1 MVEVGNK
8 LIGRFADCL
17 AEEIGAGPT
26 QAEGTPVGATAAAAA
41 GAPEASLAASGP
53 AGAAATAGV
62 GAGPGPVPSP
72 GPSADGTTGS
82 GAAAPARPPAQ
93 RRESEP
99 IDLLDTAGLPV
110 LKRLA
115 PVAAGLLAL
124 LVLWR
129 LLARRR

>member
-1 MVEVGNK
+1 
-8 LIGRFADCL
+8 
-17 AEEIGAGPT
+17 
-26 QAEGTPVGATAAAAA
+26 
-41 GAPEASLAASGP
+41 
-53 AGAAATAGV
+53 
-62 GAGPGPVPSP
+62 VPSP

-82 GAAAPARPPAQ
+82 GAAPPAASPAASGAGSAAPARPAQ

-115 PVAAGLLAL
+115 PVAAGLLAV